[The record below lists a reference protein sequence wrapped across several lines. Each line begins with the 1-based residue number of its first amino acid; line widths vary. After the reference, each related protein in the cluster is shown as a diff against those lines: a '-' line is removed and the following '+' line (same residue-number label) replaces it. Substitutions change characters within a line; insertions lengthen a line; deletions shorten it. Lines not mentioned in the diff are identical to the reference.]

1 MLGLL
6 YLNESYVDSVD
17 AYFGVQ
23 ALSNGWMFVPMQS
36 EHDSV
41 FGTWSCPTEPVFYDG
56 AQDRPLSDRLPLYH
70 GSFSNPVAR
79 GSAVYYWGFDGDR
92 IYAVS
97 YDFDE
102 STADTTFLAEDA
114 NLLATG
120 NRYQF
125 LPPQFS
131 DSVIPY
137 ETWPGRLFVLSG
149 ELAVV
154 ADSQVER

>member
-1 MLGLL
+1 MVGTL
-6 YLNESYVDSVD
+6 EE
-17 AYFGVQ
+17 GVRQ
-23 ALSNGWMFVPMQS
+23 VPA
-36 EHDSV
+36 
-41 FGTWSCPTEPVFYDG
+41 GTRE
-56 AQDRPLSDRLPLYH
+56 Q
-70 GSFSNPVAR
+70 
-79 GSAVYYWGFDGDR
+79 
-92 IYAVS
+92 
-97 YDFDE
+97 DE

-154 ADSQVER
+154 ADSQVVR